1 MNIYDQLHEL
11 NEQLSD
17 DAAWNALLENAFEEL
32 DANDIEELVDK
43 AVENEDE
50 GIINDLVS
58 EGDYILSLKNQT
70 LDEWYDENGEDE
82 YQEPNIKSYI
92 HLNKNKV
99 MNITLQEA
107 YNMFSVFS
115 FSICV
120 YKIYRLESAIKQ
132 ITTNQLLNTMSNY
145 LITKELREKGI
156 IGDTNIEIKVEQ
168 GE

>member
-1 MNIYDQLHEL
+1 MNIFDQLHEL

-32 DANDIEELVDK
+32 DVNDIEELIDK

-82 YQEPNIKSYI
+82 Y
-92 HLNKNKV
+92 
-99 MNITLQEA
+99 
-107 YNMFSVFS
+107 
-115 FSICV
+115 
-120 YKIYRLESAIKQ
+120 
-132 ITTNQLLNTMSNY
+132 
-145 LITKELREKGI
+145 
-156 IGDTNIEIKVEQ
+156 
-168 GE
+168 

>member
-1 MNIYDQLHEL
+1 MNIFDQLHEL

-32 DANDIEELVDK
+32 DANDIEELIDK

-82 YQEPNIKSYI
+82 Y
-92 HLNKNKV
+92 
-99 MNITLQEA
+99 
-107 YNMFSVFS
+107 
-115 FSICV
+115 
-120 YKIYRLESAIKQ
+120 
-132 ITTNQLLNTMSNY
+132 
-145 LITKELREKGI
+145 
-156 IGDTNIEIKVEQ
+156 
-168 GE
+168 

>member
-82 YQEPNIKSYI
+82 Y
-92 HLNKNKV
+92 
-99 MNITLQEA
+99 
-107 YNMFSVFS
+107 
-115 FSICV
+115 
-120 YKIYRLESAIKQ
+120 
-132 ITTNQLLNTMSNY
+132 
-145 LITKELREKGI
+145 
-156 IGDTNIEIKVEQ
+156 
-168 GE
+168 